1 MENLELKFM
10 QEALKEARKA
20 LKEGEVPV
28 GCVIVQNN
36 VIVARAHNKCEKLGD
51 PTAHAELL
59 AIKKLCKSPL
69 FLKNEHTKMY
79 VTLEPCMMCVG
90 AILHANIN
98 EVIFAV
104 ENSQNGYLYTHSSDM
119 LINGSNKERNFIS
132 RTGYLKNECKE
143 LLDSF
148 FINIRKE

>member
-10 QEALKEARKA
+10 QEALKEAKKA
-20 LKEGEVPV
+20 FKEGEVPV

-59 AIKKLCKSPL
+59 AIKKLCKSRL

-104 ENSQNGYLYTHSSDM
+104 ENSQNGYLFTHSSDM
-119 LINGSNKERNFIS
+119 LINGSNKERNFTS

>member
-20 LKEGEVPV
+20 FKEGEVPV

-69 FLKNEHTKMY
+69 FLENKHTKMY

-119 LINGSNKERNFIS
+119 LINGSNKERNFTS